1 MATASDEAF
10 AYLLVE
16 NYWEYWSNLDL
27 KAYKSEVTYDKE
39 SNKRI
44 KRTSTWG
51 KYTKSAYGARRYG
64 GWMTTGLLR
73 FNELYEQVQAD
84 RLKNGEMVEGNYLQH
99 CIDNKISAKKV
110 AKTKNPD
117 VIAIH
122 EDLTEYL

>member
-1 MATASDEAF
+1 MATASEEAF

-51 KYTKSAYGARRYG
+51 KYTKSAYRARMYG
-64 GWMTTGLLR
+64 GWMTSRLLR
-73 FNELYEQVQAD
+73 FNA
-84 RLKNGEMVEGNYLQH
+84 
-99 CIDNKISAKKV
+99 
-110 AKTKNPD
+110 
-117 VIAIH
+117 
-122 EDLTEYL
+122 

>member
-44 KRTSTWG
+44 KRTFTWG
-51 KYTKSAYGARRYG
+51 KYNKSAYGARRYG

-110 AKTKNPD
+110 SKTKNRD
-117 VIAIH
+117 VIAIC